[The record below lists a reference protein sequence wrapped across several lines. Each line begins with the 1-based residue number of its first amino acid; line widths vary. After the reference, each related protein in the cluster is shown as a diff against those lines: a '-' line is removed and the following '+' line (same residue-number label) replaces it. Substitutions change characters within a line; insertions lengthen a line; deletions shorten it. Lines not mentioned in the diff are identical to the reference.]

1 MDKDMHK
8 RMDQD
13 TAQATDED
21 TGKAM
26 DKEITGQDQQR
37 AGTQVQQSKQPQSQQ
52 PQSKQGRPRQD
63 RSKQRRTR
71 DLWAAAAGLVAVGTA
86 VVLGEL
92 AASLVSPT
100 VSPVTAVGGAV
111 IDAVPPGVKEWVISV
126 FGTADKLALL
136 GGMAL
141 VIAALAALSGVLE
154 VRRRFAGVAVIAVFG
169 AVGLV
174 AVLSRADLTA
184 NAIPVPVLVAL
195 VGIALL
201 RWLIRKLEG
210 WLPAPDG
217 APDGARA
224 AASAAASVPPETVP
238 PETAPAETPAV
249 AQPVPVVAPAAE
261 TSPPET
267 PAATQPAEPPAGEAG
282 PARRRFLLA
291 LGGTAAV
298 AAVAGVLASTLRG
311 AAAVVSD
318 VRSKLALPAAAL
330 PAPPIPAG
338 AEIRLD
344 GLGPLVTPNKDFY
357 RIDTALR
364 VPLVDPAQWT
374 LKVTGLVEREIEL
387 DFATLLAKPL
397 TERHVTIACVSNEVG
412 GDLIG
417 NAKWLGWPVR
427 ELLAMAGPKP
437 GADMVLSRSTDGWTA
452 GTPLEALTDSRDA
465 LLVVGMNGEPL
476 PLEHGFPVRMIV
488 PGLYGYVS
496 ATKWVTELKVTR
508 YADDVAYWTPR
519 GWSERGPIKTSSR
532 IDVPQDGRSV
542 TAGTV
547 VFGGVAWDQHTG
559 IGKVELRVN
568 RGDWKQAELAPGI
581 SKDTWY
587 QWKLALPLTPGRYE
601 VQVRATD
608 LDGVPQVEESA
619 PVAPSGATG
628 FHTVRV
634 DVKSQ

>member
-1 MDKDMHK
+1 MSSGVGFDGQGKNMDETLAGKDHE
-8 RMDQD
+8 QGD
-13 TAQATDED
+13 TQ
-21 TGKAM
+21 
-26 DKEITGQDQQR
+26 GQR
-37 AGTQVQQSKQPQSQQ
+37 GWARQQSTRQQ
-52 PQSKQGRPRQD
+52 PTQQVGTRL
-63 RSKQRRTR
+63 RRVR

-92 AASLVSPT
+92 MASLVSPT

-111 IDAVPPGVKEWVISV
+111 IDTVPPGVKEWVISV
-126 FGTADKLALL
+126 FGTADKVALL
-136 GGMAL
+136 VGMAL
-141 VIAALAALSGVLE
+141 VIAALAALAGVLE
-154 VRRRFAGVAVIAVFG
+154 VRRRFAGVILIAVFG
-169 AVGLV
+169 AVGLM

-201 RWLIRKLEG
+201 RWLIRKLLE
-210 WLPAPDG
+210 WQPAAGD
-217 APDGARA
+217 
-224 AASAAASVPPETVP
+224 VPA
-238 PETAPAETPAV
+238 PETAQPEAPATPRPAV
-249 AQPVPVVAPAAE
+249 QEAPDAAE
-261 TSPPET
+261 
-267 PAATQPAEPPAGEAG
+267 PAHDTATATG

-291 LGGTAAV
+291 LGGTAGV

-318 VRSKLALPAAAL
+318 VRSKLVLPKPAV
-330 PAPPIPAG
+330 PAPPVPAG
-338 AEIRLD
+338 AEIRLA
-344 GLGPLVTPNKDFY
+344 GLTPLVTPNREFY

-364 VPLVDPAQWT
+364 VPLVDPAEWT

-417 NAKWLGWPVR
+417 NARWLGWPVR
-427 ELLAMAGPKP
+427 ELLAMAGPKA

-476 PLEHGFPVRMIV
+476 PLEHGFPVRLIV

-532 IDVPQDGRSV
+532 IDVPRDGSRV

-568 RGDWKQAELAPGI
+568 RGDWHQAELAPGI

-587 QWKLALPLTPGRYE
+587 QWKLALPLTPGQYE
-601 VQVRATD
+601 VQVRATA
-608 LDGVPQVEESA
+608 LDGVPQVEEST
-619 PVAPSGATG
+619 PVAPNGATG

-634 DVKSQ
+634 DVKS

>member
-1 MDKDMHK
+1 MNSGVGFDGQGKEMDGTLAGKDHEQGGTQGQ
-8 RMDQD
+8 RRRTRQPQD
-13 TAQATDED
+13 PQPGTHQQPTHQQS
-21 TGKAM
+21 T
-26 DKEITGQDQQR
+26 QQQR
-37 AGTQVQQSKQPQSQQ
+37 TQH
-52 PQSKQGRPRQD
+52 R
-63 RSKQRRTR
+63 RSR
-71 DLWAAAAGLVAVGTA
+71 DLWAAGAGLVAVGTA

-92 AASLVSPT
+92 TASLVSPT

-111 IDAVPPGVKEWVISV
+111 IDTVPPGVKEWVISV
-126 FGTADKLALL
+126 FGTQDKVALL
-136 GGMAL
+136 VGMAL

-154 VRRRFAGVAVIAVFG
+154 VRRRFAGVILIAVFG

-174 AVLSRADLTA
+174 AVLSRPDLTA

-201 RWLIRKLEG
+201 RWLIRKLLSWKPAVGGTPVGEEPALTEG
-210 WLPAPDG
+210 AAQPGSAEGP
-217 APDGARA
+217 A
-224 AASAAASVPPETVP
+224 AAEPAAGGT
-238 PETAPAETPAV
+238 
-249 AQPVPVVAPAAE
+249 PAAE
-261 TSPPET
+261 
-267 PAATQPAEPPAGEAG
+267 PAAMEARAQPGDATANETG

-291 LGGTAAV
+291 LGGTAGV

-311 AAAVVSD
+311 AAAVVTD
-318 VRSKLALPAAAL
+318 VRSRLVL
-330 PAPPIPAG
+330 PAPAAPAPQVPAG

-364 VPLVDPAQWT
+364 VPLLEPDKWT

-387 DFATLLAKPL
+387 DFATLLSKPL
-397 TERHVTIACVSNEVG
+397 TERYVTIACVSNEVG

-417 NAKWLGWPVR
+417 NARWLGWPVR

-476 PLEHGFPVRMIV
+476 PLEHGFPVRLIV

-532 IDVPQDGRSV
+532 IDVPRDGTSAS
-542 TAGTV
+542 AGTV
-547 VFGGVAWDQHTG
+547 VFGGVAWAQHKG
-559 IGKVELRVN
+559 IGKVELRAN
-568 RGDWKQAELAPGI
+568 GGDWHQAELAPGI

-587 QWKLALPLTPGRYE
+587 QWKLGLPLTPGRYE
-601 VQVRATD
+601 VQVRATT

-628 FHTVRV
+628 YHTIRV
-634 DVKSQ
+634 EVKS

>member
-1 MDKDMHK
+1 MNSGVGFDGQGQEMDE
-8 RMDQD
+8 
-13 TAQATDED
+13 TLA
-21 TGKAM
+21 GK
-26 DKEITGQDQQR
+26 ERQR
-37 AGTQVQQSKQPQSQQ
+37 TGTQAQRERTPEPRTQQ
-52 PQSKQGRPRQD
+52 PRARH
-63 RSKQRRTR
+63 RL
-71 DLWAAAAGLVAVGTA
+71 DLWAAGAGLVAVGTA

-111 IDAVPPGVKEWVISV
+111 IDTVPPGVKDWAISL
-126 FGTADKLALL
+126 FGTADKVALL

-154 VRRRFAGVAVIAVFG
+154 VRRRFAGVILIAVFG
-169 AVGLV
+169 VVGLV
-174 AVLSRADLTA
+174 AVVSRADLTA

-201 RWLIRKLEG
+201 RWLIRKLLEWQPSG
-210 WLPAPDG
+210 GGVLATHSPSEAG
-217 APDGARA
+217 AA
-224 AASAAASVPPETVP
+224 VP
-238 PETAPAETPAV
+238 
-249 AQPVPVVAPAAE
+249 
-261 TSPPET
+261 
-267 PAATQPAEPPAGEAG
+267 PAEPPAARAEEAAAGEATPQAKGAATETG
-282 PARRRFLLA
+282 PARRRFLMA

-298 AAVAGVLASTLRG
+298 AAIAGVLASTLRG

-318 VRSKLALPAAAL
+318 VRSKLALPAAGA

-338 AEIRLD
+338 AEIRLE
-344 GLGPLVTPNKDFY
+344 GLGPLVTPNRDFY

-364 VPLVDPAQWT
+364 VPLVEPDKWT

-387 DFATLLAKPL
+387 DFATLLAKPM

-417 NAKWLGWPVR
+417 NARWLGWPVR
-427 ELLAMAGPKP
+427 ELLAMAGPKA

-465 LLVVGMNGEPL
+465 LLAVGMNGEPL
-476 PLEHGFPVRMIV
+476 PLEHGFPVRLIV

-532 IDVPQDGRSV
+532 IDVPRDGRSV

-547 VFGGVAWDQHTG
+547 VFGGVAWAQHTG

-568 RGDWKQAELAPGI
+568 RGDWRQAELAPGI

-587 QWKLALPLTPGRYE
+587 QWKLPLPLTPGRYE
-601 VQVRATD
+601 VQVRATA

-619 PVAPSGATG
+619 PVAPNGATG
-628 FHTVRV
+628 YHTVRV
-634 DVKSQ
+634 DVKS

>member
-1 MDKDMHK
+1 
-8 RMDQD
+8 
-13 TAQATDED
+13 
-21 TGKAM
+21 
-26 DKEITGQDQQR
+26 
-37 AGTQVQQSKQPQSQQ
+37 
-52 PQSKQGRPRQD
+52 
-63 RSKQRRTR
+63 
-71 DLWAAAAGLVAVGTA
+71 VAVGTA

-111 IDAVPPGVKEWVISV
+111 IDTVPPGVKEWVISV
-126 FGTADKLALL
+126 FGTADKVALL
-136 GGMAL
+136 AGMAL

-154 VRRRFAGVAVIAVFG
+154 VRRRFAGVILIAVFG

-174 AVLSRADLTA
+174 AVVSRADATI
-184 NAIPVPVLVAL
+184 NAMPVPVLVAL

-201 RWLIRKLEG
+201 RWIIRKLLE
-210 WLPAPDG
+210 W
-217 APDGARA
+217 
-224 AASAAASVPPETVP
+224 
-238 PETAPAETPAV
+238 
-249 AQPVPVVAPAAE
+249 QPVAGRTPAAE
-261 TSPPET
+261 PAPSET
-267 PAATQPAEPPAGEAG
+267 PSATQPPGATANESG

-298 AAVAGVLASTLRG
+298 GAVAGVLASTLRG

-318 VRSKLALPAAAL
+318 VRSKLVLPVPAA
-330 PAPPIPAG
+330 PAPRVPAG
-338 AEIRLD
+338 AEFRLA
-344 GLGPLVTPNKDFY
+344 GLSPLVTPNREFY

-364 VPLVDPAQWT
+364 VPLVDPAEWT
-374 LKVTGLVEREIEL
+374 LKVTGLVEHEIEL
-387 DFATLLAKPL
+387 DFATLLTKPL

-417 NAKWLGWPVR
+417 NARWLGWPVR
-427 ELLAMAGPKP
+427 ELLAMAGPKA

-452 GTPLEALTDSRDA
+452 GTPLEALTDGRDA

-532 IDVPQDGRSV
+532 IDVPRDGANV
-542 TAGTV
+542 TGGTV
-547 VFGGVAWDQHTG
+547 VFGGVAWAQHTG

-568 RGDWKQAELAPGI
+568 RGDWRQAELAPGI

-587 QWKLALPLTPGRYE
+587 QWKLALPLEPGRYE
-601 VQVRATD
+601 VQVRATA

-619 PVAPSGATG
+619 PVAPNGATG
-628 FHTVRV
+628 YHTVRV
-634 DVKSQ
+634 DVKS